1 MISMVFNSSS
11 WYLFSYTS
19 FALNNGA
26 DCKKLPDRR
35 KKSLLQRFDGT
46 DFLAFLA
53 EDAFG
58 GVLAVAGVAVH
69 LDVHRTNLKA
79 FSALDTLALV
89 AAHTQQR
96 VVAHG
101 LQEDRDG
108 TDVFA
113 EGAVVFQHQGE
124 NDADHI
130 IEHVSSHE
138 KVEQGGLVSLTEGD
152 KQDDH
157 PEREGEHDVTYEANA
172 ASRPG
177 GLLVRQQVEDHGRP
191 AGIATPSAAEEQWA
205 EDLGDGVVQHA
216 GSHHPREEVVPEALQ
231 LHILTAYQ
239 AQEDKDIGTYG
250 KLHELA
256 RILPSRCQQGRAD
269 AQTASDIGEVEQEEQ
284 VARGQ
289 PQRHRDGLKNGEQDD
304 GRFIFSHSIRILC
317 FSLYFLKTSTKMV
330 AFMV

>member
-108 TDVFA
+108 ADVFA
-113 EGAVVFQHQGE
+113 EGAIVLEYAGEENSQHVI
-124 NDADHI
+124 D
-130 IEHVSSHE
+130 
-138 KVEQGGLVSLTEGD
+138 
-152 KQDDH
+152 
-157 PEREGEHDVTYEANA
+157 
-172 ASRPG
+172 
-177 GLLVRQQVEDHGRP
+177 
-191 AGIATPSAAEEQWA
+191 
-205 EDLGDGVVQHA
+205 
-216 GSHHPREEVVPEALQ
+216 
-231 LHILTAYQ
+231 
-239 AQEDKDIGTYG
+239 
-250 KLHELA
+250 
-256 RILPSRCQQGRAD
+256 
-269 AQTASDIGEVEQEEQ
+269 Q
-284 VARGQ
+284 VANQEKHEHGVL
-289 PQRHRDGLKNGEQDD
+289 GG
-304 GRFIFSHSIRILC
+304 FSE
-317 FSLYFLKTSTKMV
+317 TE
-330 AFMV
+330 